1 MANRVIS
8 IEIGKSITRAVE
20 MDYKTKNP
28 KVYTCFSFETPVGV
42 LEDGMVRQD
51 ENFCNLLRGAIMHF
65 GVRTKK
71 VIFTVN
77 SGRIASR
84 DVQIPM
90 VKENKISAML
100 MANSSEYFPVDLAQ
114 YQLVHRITETVNT
127 KEDKYH
133 KLTVLAVPND
143 LVKTYERLA
152 EDCGLTIAAIDY
164 VGNSIG
170 QVMKKGVTEEDTVL
184 IKVDESS
191 SMITVMRQGKV
202 DLQRNVAYG
211 IEETVETMIETNVY
225 GTDLS
230 YADALQ
236 IMRRKTCIRRH
247 IDVEEG
253 YEEEEDV
260 NDDIANARA
269 EITESLRMLI
279 GNIGRVL
286 DYYISRN
293 AEVDIRHVR
302 LIGLGADLSGLSKL
316 MTNELGIKVT
326 PFQNFPGVNYGRITE
341 EGGIKISEYVTAM
354 GATFDPLGFQ
364 FTGSEARA
372 EDEVSLA
379 TAGLVF
385 GICALAS
392 VAMIGWCMV
401 RSYMLSE
408 EKDNLKGQVAQL
420 QPAKKVYDNC
430 NAAREELT
438 QCITMYLL
446 TSSPVDALRTFFTE
460 IEEHIP
466 SDLRFENFSTTAEG
480 ITMSVAAGTKESLSE
495 FIIQLRE
502 CETIGTLSCSGL
514 QHTIDEAGIPKVT
527 ATIVCTY
534 SKSVSDEEVEKVTKM
549 VLSGVVD
556 EETAE
561 KIASIVTSEENKKA
575 DGDDSDTGAS
585 ETNEGTDEGADGDAS
600 DDQAAEAE

>member
-8 IEIGKSITRAVE
+8 IEVGKSITRAVE
-20 MDYKTKNP
+20 MDYMAKKP
-28 KVYTCFSFETPVGV
+28 KVYTCFSFETPAGV
-42 LEDGMVRQD
+42 LEDGMIRQD

-71 VIFTVN
+71 VVFTVN

-90 VKENKISAML
+90 VKENKIAPML

-114 YQLVHRITETVNT
+114 YQLVHRIAETVNT
-127 KEDKYH
+127 KEEKYH

-143 LVKTYERLA
+143 LIKTYERLA

-170 QVMKKGVTEEDTVL
+170 QVMKKSASEEDMVL

-191 SMITVMRQGKV
+191 SMITVMRGGKV
-202 DLQRNVAYG
+202 DLQRNVAWG
-211 IEETVETMIETNVY
+211 IEETVETMMDTNVY
-225 GTDLS
+225 GADLS

-260 NDDIANARA
+260 DDNVANARA
-269 EITESLRMLI
+269 QITESLRMLI

-293 AEVDIRHVR
+293 ADVDIRHVR

-326 PFQNFPGVNYGRITE
+326 PFQNFPGVDYSRISE
-341 EGGIKISEYVTAM
+341 QGGIKISEYVTAI
-354 GATFDPLGFQ
+354 GATFTPLGFQ
-364 FTGSEARA
+364 FKGSEARA
-372 EDEVSLA
+372 EDEVSLT
-379 TAGLVF
+379 TAGFIF
-385 GICALAS
+385 GICVLVS
-392 VAMIGWCMV
+392 VAMIGWGMV
-401 RSYMLSE
+401 RAYMLEE
-408 EKDNLKGQVAQL
+408 EKENLQGQIEQL
-420 QPAKKVYDNC
+420 KPAKKVFDKRK
-430 NAAREELT
+430 AAEEELKA
-438 QCITMYLL
+438 CEKMYSL
-446 TSSPVDALRTFFTE
+446 TESPVDALLSFFAE
-460 IEEHIP
+460 MEKHMP
-466 SDLRFENFSTTAEG
+466 SDLHFETFSTTAEG
-480 ITMSVAAGTKESLSE
+480 ITMNVAASTKESLSE
-495 FIIQLRE
+495 FIMQLRE
-502 CETIGTLSCSGL
+502 CETIGALSCPGL
-514 QHTIDEAGIPKVT
+514 THTIDENGIHKVT

-534 SKSVSDEEVEKVTKM
+534 STSGKVEDEADEESDEE
-549 VLSGVVD
+549 
-556 EETAE
+556 
-561 KIASIVTSEENKKA
+561 TSEEAEAGEENDEEA
-575 DGDDSDTGAS
+575 AEEAGEDDSDDT
-585 ETNEGTDEGADGDAS
+585 
-600 DDQAAEAE
+600 AAEEE